1 MKKIEPIFQEGL
13 KTLLKEKPLEE
24 INVIMLCDLVKSN
37 RQTFYY
43 HFRDISDVVDS
54 TFLKV
59 KIGYGKKLLDYESI
73 LKEMIN
79 YISQNYQ
86 YVTAINKSYASD
98 KLYSFM
104 FSYFY
109 LKVGNLLKNHN
120 ISGADITRYIS
131 VLSAQELVFWISN
144 KRKEKAVLLTKRL
157 SAIWHYLVNQYQSDL
172 KRLG

>member
-1 MKKIEPIFQEGL
+1 MKIEPIFQEGL
-13 KTLLKEKPLEE
+13 RTLLKEKPLEE

-59 KIGYGKKLLDYESI
+59 KIGYGKKLLDYETI
-73 LKEMIN
+73 LKEMMN
-79 YISQNYQ
+79 YISQNWQ
-86 YVTAINKSYASD
+86 YVNAINKSYAAD

-109 LKVGNLLKNHN
+109 VKVGSLLKNHN
-120 ISGADITRYIS
+120 INGVEMTRYIS
-131 VLSAQELVFWISN
+131 VLSAQELQFWISN
-144 KRKEKAVLLTKRL
+144 RRKEKSTLLMKRL
-157 SAIWHYLVNQYQSDL
+157 STIWHYLVNQYQSDL
-172 KRLG
+172 KRLN